1 MKKHKV
7 LFVCHENKV
16 LSFAAKFK
24 AESVVQEPVVFE
36 SCYTGRSDYN
46 FSDFDKSV
54 LKSLD
59 VKLSDQDIKTPSD
72 LQGERYDIIIS
83 LCEASLGKCPQFPG
97 YPVVIEWANNNP
109 FKLNKEN
116 TDPAKWLDWIEQAIL
131 NFIDGGYFKGIQ
143 NYKFNMDMIINSLGD
158 AVIAHDLQRKIFYF
172 NSTAEKITGFSQK
185 DVLGKD
191 CHDVFPSPMCG
202 QNCSFCD
209 GLCLG
214 NDFVGKSYKTSFYNN
229 FGERKDCRVN
239 VVPMK
244 DSLGVL
250 RGVTATLRDLTE
262 LNLVK
267 EQIYKEQSFNGIIGK
282 DPKMLKIFQQI
293 KDLGIYNTPVHIY
306 GDTGTGK
313 ELVARAIHNESLRRT
328 GPFVPINCGALPEG
342 LIESELFGHV
352 KGAFSG
358 AVRDKKGRFELA
370 HKGTIFLDEIG
381 DLPKNVQV
389 KLLRFLQEG
398 TLEKVGGEKIIHVDV
413 RIISAT
419 NKNLKKAVKEG
430 EFRDDLYYR
439 LNVVPLFLPAL
450 NKRKNDIPILCG
462 HFLKKIAKRHGHEKL
477 ELSKEALSVL
487 MDYDWPGN
495 VRELENVMEYSVIH
509 ASGSVLMVENLPSEV
524 RAGSV
529 VSGNS
534 AASRSFNGKLNVS
547 AVVYA
552 LEKTGGNKTNAA
564 KMLGVGR
571 ATLYRF
577 LNNNNIEI

>member
-1 MKKHKV
+1 MKKPNV
-7 LFVCHENKV
+7 LFVCHESIV
-16 LSFAAKFK
+16 LPFIASFKTIEIFSETAGFY
-24 AESVVQEPVVFE
+24 
-36 SCYTGRSDYN
+36 SCYTGDKKRGL
-46 FSDFDKSV
+46 SDFDKEI
-54 LKSLD
+54 LKKTGL
-59 VKLSDQDIKTPSD
+59 KAKDINTGTPD
-72 LQGERYDIIIS
+72 ELFDKRYDIIVS
-83 LCEASLGKCPQFPG
+83 LCKASLENCPQFPG
-97 YPVVIEWANNNP
+97 FPVVVDWS
-109 FKLNKEN
+109 FKNLFAKGA
-116 TDPAKWLDWIEQAIL
+116 DPDPEKWIYWLESEIK
-131 NFIDGGYFKGIQ
+131 NFVESGYFKSIH

-158 AVIAHDLQRKIFYF
+158 AVIAHDLQRRIFYF
-172 NSTAEKITGFSQK
+172 NSTAEEITGFSQE

-202 QNCSFCD
+202 NNCSFCD
-209 GLCLG
+209 GLCLS
-214 NDFVGKSYKTSFYNN
+214 NNFTGKSYKTSFYNTS
-229 FGERKDCRVN
+229 GVRKDCRVN

-244 DSLGVL
+244 DSDGIL

-262 LNLVK
+262 LNQVK
-267 EQIYKEQSFNGIIGK
+267 EQVLKEQSFNGIIGR
-282 DPKMLKIFQQI
+282 DPKMLKVFQQI

-313 ELVARAIHNESLRRT
+313 ELVARAIHNESMRRT

-450 NKRKNDIPILCG
+450 NKRKSDIPLLCE
-462 HFLKKIAKRHGHEKL
+462 HFLKKIAKRHGQEKL
-477 ELSKEALSVL
+477 ELTKSSLSAL

-509 ASGSVLMVENLPSEV
+509 ASGSVLRLENLPSEV
-524 RAGSV
+524 RVQSSSSLPENKKSPA
-529 VSGNS
+529 
-534 AASRSFNGKLNVS
+534 RGKLNEE

-552 LEKTGGNKTNAA
+552 LEKAGGNKTKAA
-564 KMLGVGR
+564 KILGVGR

-577 LNNNNIEI
+577 LNNSSIEI